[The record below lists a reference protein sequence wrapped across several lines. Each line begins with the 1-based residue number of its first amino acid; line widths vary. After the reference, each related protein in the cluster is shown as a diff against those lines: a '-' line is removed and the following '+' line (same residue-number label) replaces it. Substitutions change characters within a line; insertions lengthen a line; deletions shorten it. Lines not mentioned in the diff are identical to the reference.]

1 MIGDLADTDTVTAQ
15 GPQTLTRHARN
26 GDFYLA
32 KNGDLHPA
40 TSGDF
45 FMATDT
51 GRPASVPHPRCPL
64 AGIIEMLR
72 HLSGA

>member
-1 MIGDLADTDTVTAQ
+1 VIGALADTDTVTAQ
-15 GPQTLTRHARN
+15 GPQALTRHARN

-45 FMATDT
+45 LMATDFCDL
-51 GRPASVPHPRCPL
+51 GLSASRIGVPV
-64 AGIIEMLR
+64 
-72 HLSGA
+72 SG